1 MKKSIIIYYLLF
13 LITSVGLQGQSRAE
27 LEEQRKKTLEEIAYV
42 DNLLSVTTKEKSE
55 SLSALRMLNNKV
67 RLRENV
73 IEQINSEMD
82 LLNQRIELNR
92 TAVRMMEED
101 LELMRKEYSAAIVNA
116 YRARKLNPDIVY
128 IMSAKDFNQGYKR
141 LKYLQQVSRIRRTE
155 TEIISELIK
164 LIDESEERLEA
175 DFQNLSLLKIRELQQ
190 RNLLSGEQ
198 NRRSRMVRNLTAK
211 EKQLQQD
218 LEQKKKIAQRLEK
231 ELARLI
237 EEEKKRSRLET
248 LTPEQRLTG
257 DDFRSNKG
265 KLPWPVE
272 KGVITSKF
280 GTHQH
285 PVLKY
290 VTEKND
296 GIDITS
302 TGITKARSV
311 FKGEVS
317 TITAIQGANMTVIIR
332 HGNFLTVYNNLIN
345 VKVKRGD
352 IVQTKQEIGEVFADP
367 GESNNC
373 TIKFMIFEQK
383 FLDPEQW
390 IAKI

>member
-1 MKKSIIIYYLLF
+1 
-13 LITSVGLQGQSRAE
+13 
-27 LEEQRKKTLEEIAYV
+27 
-42 DNLLSVTTKEKSE
+42 
-55 SLSALRMLNNKV
+55 
-67 RLRENV
+67 
-73 IEQINSEMD
+73 
-82 LLNQRIELNR
+82 
-92 TAVRMMEED
+92 
-101 LELMRKEYSAAIVNA
+101 
-116 YRARKLNPDIVY
+116 
-128 IMSAKDFNQGYKR
+128 
-141 LKYLQQVSRIRRTE
+141 
-155 TEIISELIK
+155 
-164 LIDESEERLEA
+164 
-175 DFQNLSLLKIRELQQ
+175 
-190 RNLLSGEQ
+190 
-198 NRRSRMVRNLTAK
+198 MVRNLTAK